1 MLLHTFHCSR
11 RYDFAV
17 FGYFSDVI
25 GDVFFPEQEGHAA
38 MIETFTIFGLAFF
51 MRPIGGVLL
60 GYIGD
65 KYGRKRALE
74 ISIFLMAFPTFA
86 MGCLP
91 TYDQVGMWA
100 VVLLTLVRLLQGL
113 SVGGQL
119 VSSLVY
125 TLENNPKEKW
135 GLYGSFVM
143 AAANFGTLLGGI
155 VSCLMRAVLS
165 EDQLKSWGWRIPF
178 LSGILVSTVGLY
190 LRYYCDDDS
199 VGHGGGN
206 HKSNPIKEAFSRQN
220 LRSLIAASLVP
231 MLWAGGFYMSFVWM
245 ATFMDTFIEI
255 PGAFG
260 INSVAL
266 LLSVC
271 ALFPVAGMLSDKY
284 GRERTMYTGGVL
296 MGIFSP
302 IMIIL
307 IAQGDPVLAF
317 CSQLF
322 MGVALSLWGAPSEF
336 KEFEQ
341 VKNHTMCVCG
351 HLPLTHVHFFFQK
364 CVHGWLKLFL
374 PQSV

>member
-1 MLLHTFHCSR
+1 M
-11 RYDFAV
+11 
-17 FGYFSDVI
+17 I

-38 MIETFTIFGLAFF
+38 IIETFTIFGLAFF

-91 TYDQVGMWA
+91 TYDQVGIWA

-155 VSCLMRAVLS
+155 ISFLMRSFLS
-165 EDQLKSWGWRIPF
+165 QDQLESWGWRIPF

-190 LRYYCDDDS
+190 LRYYCDDDT
-199 VGHGGGN
+199 GGHHGGGN
-206 HKSNPIKEAFSRQN
+206 DQKSNPIKEAFSYKN
-220 LRSLIAASLVP
+220 LRALTAASLVP
-231 MLWAGGFYMSFVWM
+231 MLWAGGFYMTFVWM

-260 INSVAL
+260 INSMAL
-266 LLSVC
+266 LLSIC
-271 ALFPVAGMLSDKY
+271 AIFPIAGMLSDKY
-284 GRERTMYTGGVL
+284 GRERTMYTGGIL
-296 MGIFSP
+296 MGVTSP

-307 IAQGDPVLAF
+307 IAQGNPYLAF
-317 CSQLF
+317 CSQFMMGLF
-322 MGVALSLWGAPSEF
+322 LSLWGAPSKL
-336 KEFEQ
+336 KELKHIE
-341 VKNHTMCVCG
+341 NHKTCDIG
-351 HLPLTHVHFFFQK
+351 ILPLTN
-364 CVHGWLKLFL
+364 CLSCSI
-374 PQSV
+374 SVCMAS